1 MQNDAAVSSRSRHY
15 ADLTA
20 QDGKISHILSFV
32 SGAQRYAFPAL
43 FAFSEKDIESIWS
56 NVSNFIERQMLC
68 QKGVHIAGLGTFT
81 FSVQKIDIGRKH
93 KLIKRP
99 IFILAEKLRHSSDLK
114 QIKASPTGEVPVVP
128 LNFSTL
134 SVDSPFERDVVE
146 RIVRESLMLIARVVA
161 SQPALLLSFHSIGLL
176 SFRQGWV
183 RMKFYKDFLVALDS
197 TWSLVWDQ
205 SGNSRE
211 GVSSFVVSDRT
222 RSKSSPGSEH
232 ELITLQPSHSSLDA
246 REQHSSFSNKEEK
259 EDKEGKKAD
268 NTTCQLNR
276 RETLKPATVN
286 GLCLTEDLEVPPHV
300 LNRLQEDGDSEVKEV
315 KEANSCEDSHMGQEL
330 CYLCKERAQKN
341 VSAEHLSEERRREEK
356 EEERLVMVNQLQLEQ
371 ELLHRD
377 QAFQETTRRW
387 NEREAACD
395 PEMAEGKERET
406 QRHSKCCGSY
416 IFRTRPVTPTQL
428 PRQRQY
434 QQDLLEQAQDH
445 QRHQALDWQT
455 ENLMDRMG
463 QMELADEIVEES
475 QQQLQ
480 KKASAVRNYKRALDR
495 QCDGSCRGLQSTTWS
510 QVEGSLS
517 RQSCSEG
524 LAFGQYDDLP
534 TAVMEQRQRARELHQ
549 HQINTATLRR
559 RDMQFSRIL
568 EQKREIDMLNR
579 TRQEM
584 RVDHMTRHNKLC
596 GMRVALED
604 LWAHSVKAKRLRDQD
619 ERTFRKAG
627 SHLLID
633 QFKQPHHYH
642 QCRRRRSFCG
652 GTNLWKESRYITGSR
667 LMV

>member
-315 KEANSCEDSHMGQEL
+315 KEANSCEDSHMGQ
-330 CYLCKERAQKN
+330 
-341 VSAEHLSEERRREEK
+341 
-356 EEERLVMVNQLQLEQ
+356 
-371 ELLHRD
+371 
-377 QAFQETTRRW
+377 AFQETTRRW